1 MTIRYKE
8 IESVGVALPVEQL
21 IEGTVIPFDVFLKDK
36 TVIIPLFN
44 AGMAFTKI
52 TRNLLKEKGIT
63 EVFIKNTDVHNLE
76 YYLSKIKYKKDV
88 KDIIESA
95 PGFKQ
100 YSFYKE
106 EHYQVDKTIFV
117 PDTSVNFSLF
127 VLNKFSFKP
136 VIKASDDA
144 PAKIQAGIISIEGDL
159 IIKKS
164 DIERY
169 QSYLNSLSS
178 IDNISEENKNII
190 KIAAIREASRV
201 VVKNLLENPRSGEKI
216 KSIKIAANNLI
227 ECILENRDA
236 IYSLLSL
243 KGYDFYTY
251 THSINTAVLS
261 IGLGIAIDLKRDE
274 IENLGI
280 GAILHDIGK
289 SVVPHEI
296 LNKQGKLDGA
306 EYYAIKQHVIEGEK
320 ILRSHKEVAAE
331 SLIPV
336 LQHHEKL
343 TGKGYPFKLSGKSIK
358 LFGRIAAIADC
369 YDAMTTQ
376 RPYKQAFTPFYALS
390 VIVKET
396 GDYDPDLLKIFI
408 KMLGKIK

>member
-1 MTIRYKE
+1 MSIRYKE
-8 IESVGVALPVEQL
+8 IESVGTALPVEQL

-63 EVFIKNTDVHNLE
+63 EVFIKNTDAHNLE
-76 YYLSKIKYKKDV
+76 YYLSKIKFKKDV
-88 KDIIESA
+88 VESA

-106 EHYQVDKTIFV
+106 EHYQVDKTIFMT
-117 PDTSVNFSLF
+117 DTQVNFSLF
-127 VLNKFSFKP
+127 VLNKFSLKP
-136 VIKASDDA
+136 VVEASDES
-144 PAKIQAGIISIEGDL
+144 PAKINAEITGIEGDL
-159 IIKKS
+159 VIKKT
-164 DIERY
+164 DVHKYE
-169 QSYLNSLSS
+169 SYLNSLSGRNYAS
-178 IDNISEENKNII
+178 DEDKNII
-190 KIAAIREASRV
+190 KAAAIRETSKV
-201 VVKNLLENPRSGEKI
+201 LVKSLLEDPRSGEKI
-216 KSIKIAANNLI
+216 KAVGMAANNLI
-227 ECILENRDA
+227 DCILENRDA

-243 KGYDFYTY
+243 KGYDYYTY

-274 IENLGI
+274 LEKLGI
-280 GAILHDIGK
+280 GSILHDIGK
-289 SVVPHEI
+289 SLIPHEI
-296 LNKQGKLDGA
+296 LNKQGKLDEA

-320 ILRSHKEVAAE
+320 ILRSHKDVAVE
-331 SLIPV
+331 SRILL

-343 TGKGYPFKLSGKSIK
+343 SGRGYPFKLSGNAIK
-358 LFGRIAAIADC
+358 MFGRIAAISDC
-369 YDAMTTQ
+369 YDAMTTH

-390 VIVKET
+390 VIAKET

-408 KMLGKIK
+408 RMLGKIK